1 MKIQDKYHLT
11 YCTNIHAGGD
21 WEETLA
27 SLKQNLPEIKN
38 TVSPND
44 SFGLGLRLGNT
55 ASLELTDEELQK
67 FKDWLDDNDCYVFTM
82 NGFPYGNFH
91 GEPVKDKVHV
101 PDWTTKERLEYTL
114 RLFKQLD
121 FLAPEGMECGISTS
135 PVSYKHWFDTE
146 SKKEQA
152 FVRGAQHMVQVAL
165 QLHKIEKES
174 GRYMHL
180 DVEPEPDGFLENT
193 QEVLD
198 FYKDYL
204 IPEAIKSF
212 ESFQL
217 SIVEVEELL
226 KRHITVCYDVCH
238 FALAYEAPTLT
249 FEKFKATHINVGKI
263 QVSAALKILYHK
275 EKEEELWNTLAQF
288 NEPVYLHQV
297 TEMVNGKVKTYNDLP
312 IVLEKKAPFD
322 ELRSHFHVPIFLEDY
337 GLLQSTQDQIVK
349 VLEYLEGHFV
359 SNHIEVET
367 YTWDVLPGTLKV
379 PITESIARELSWMK
393 SRLK

>member
-1 MKIQDKYHLT
+1 MRIKDKYHLT

-44 SFGLGLRLGNT
+44 SFGLGLRLSNT

-67 FKDWLDDNDCYVFTM
+67 FKGWLDDNDCYVFTM

-114 RLFKQLD
+114 KLFKQLD

-204 IPEAIKSF
+204 IPEAIKAF

-217 SIVEVEELL
+217 SIVEVEEML

-249 FEKFKATHINVGKI
+249 FEKFKAAHINVGKI
-263 QVSAALKILYHK
+263 QVSAALKILYNK

-349 VLEYLEGHFV
+349 VLEYLEAHFV

-367 YTWDVLPGTLKV
+367 YTWDVLPNELKV